1 MRNNKINDEY
11 KSTGISLPHNILNL
25 IDKDRGDI
33 PRSRFL
39 LRILQEKYKIEIK
52 QKEKNNSPDNRLENL
67 SDELRSI
74 Y

>member
-1 MRNNKINDEY
+1 MKINNKNSEFT
-11 KSTGISLPHNILNL
+11 STGISFPVDILRML
-25 IDKDRGDI
+25 DDERGDI

-39 LRILQEKYKIEIK
+39 IRMIEEKYRKNTN
-52 QKEKNNSPDNRLENL
+52 KEKYNSSDNRLENP